1 MVKNIAGQGSAARR
15 PPLKLT
21 APVQP
26 KFATKRPRTLP
37 SPLDDTHQH
46 GLPKKKLSFLPSD
59 DDDERTPI
67 VYDKEKA
74 KRQQMTMTNILPPHH
89 NPPTTATNPSL
100 NRSSFYP
107 YNSNRYSRQ
116 NHWQRNN
123 NNSYLQRSYTR
134 SSSSVPIGV
143 KNLGNTCYL
152 SAVLQ
157 VLSNLTGFHGE
168 LQHAVSKLNLPI
180 DGIASILLK
189 CSSALQSSTAVTAL
203 SPADLKKVLEQRA
216 KLFEGFLQQDAHEA
230 LCNLLDGLQ
239 EEILLAEKH
248 QLGYGAAICA
258 KATLD
263 PCTKIFSL
271 AVERTAKC
279 VHCGE
284 ESCATEQYSHLSLEL
299 SNNYN
304 SVDITQLLTVF
315 FKQELVDKTC
325 DKCKSEMA
333 PHTVDREIVR
343 APRVLA
349 LHLKRFKPIIAADGT
364 FERVDKVACP
374 VEIPDVLTLD
384 SGSICSVNI
393 KPPLQLHD
401 ATAPTRKENIAPGS
415 SISNIEPLKVVPPP
429 LPPPSSSSS
438 LLVLG
443 QDEGSKS
450 PPVSPCVLPGRGL
463 LYDHSN
469 SDMMMKASAAFPSR
483 LAPTYGM
490 LTTPT
495 SATAAPPV
503 EVATSTAY
511 DEEAEIQRALEAS
524 LKPQTTLDDLAA
536 VTIEEGLFEDDL
548 EAAIAASLAQVQAA
562 EKVEEQPR
570 PATDGE
576 IGGVVGGVRKQQEQQ
591 QPQEQRLPSSPPFA
605 PFAAHDDA
613 TPTFNRVPG
622 VDDYTTNNDN
632 NDGGMQQQ
640 VAAVTHQHDND
651 KPLPPPSVATPE
663 EEEVEEDANK
673 QQHRDLDIA
682 YIVEEDENAPEGE
695 KASAAVSPPYQGKER
710 SLENDDG
717 NDLHPVVKFNNT
729 TTTTTY
735 KLQSII
741 NHEGFQATSGHFTAD
756 IKDEKTALWHHFSD
770 SYVSPLSSHAVHGD
784 QKQKECFIVFYTI
797 NM

>member
-1 MVKNIAGQGSAARR
+1 M
-15 PPLKLT
+15 
-21 APVQP
+21 
-26 KFATKRPRTLP
+26 
-37 SPLDDTHQH
+37 
-46 GLPKKKLSFLPSD
+46 
-59 DDDERTPI
+59 
-67 VYDKEKA
+67 
-74 KRQQMTMTNILPPHH
+74 
-89 NPPTTATNPSL
+89 
-100 NRSSFYP
+100 
-107 YNSNRYSRQ
+107 
-116 NHWQRNN
+116 
-123 NNSYLQRSYTR
+123 
-134 SSSSVPIGV
+134 GV

-157 VLSNLTGFHGE
+157 VLSNLAGFHGE
-168 LQHAVSKLNLPI
+168 LQHAVSKLNLPT
-180 DGIASILLK
+180 DSIASILLK
-189 CSSALQSSTAVTAL
+189 CISALQSSTAGTAL

-263 PCTKIFSL
+263 PCTKMFSL
-271 AVERTAKC
+271 AVKRTVKC

-304 SVDITQLLTVF
+304 SVDIPQLLSVF
-315 FKQELVDKTC
+315 FKEELVDKTC
-325 DKCKSEMA
+325 EKCKSEMA
-333 PHTVDREIVR
+333 PHTVDRKIVR

-364 FERVDKVACP
+364 FERVDKVASP
-374 VEIPDVLTLD
+374 VEIPDVLNLD
-384 SGSICSVNI
+384 TGICSVNI

-401 ATAPTRKENIAPGS
+401 AMAPTRKENIAPGS
-415 SISNIEPLKVVPPP
+415 SFSNIEPLEVVPPP
-429 LPPPSSSSS
+429 PSSSS

-450 PPVSPCVLPGRGL
+450 PPVSPCVLPGRGSL
-463 LYDHSN
+463 HDHSSSN
-469 SDMMMKASAAFPSR
+469 MTMMASAAFPSR

-495 SATAAPPV
+495 AATAAPPV
-503 EVATSTAY
+503 VATSTAY

-524 LKPQTTLDDLAA
+524 LKPQATLDDLAA

-548 EAAIAASLAQVQAA
+548 EAAIAASLAQIQAA
-562 EKVEEQPR
+562 EKVEEQPL
-570 PATDGE
+570 PVTDGE
-576 IGGVVGGVRKQQEQQ
+576 IGGEVGGVGKHQEQQ
-591 QPQEQRLPSSPPFA
+591 QPPEQRPLSSSPFA
-605 PFAAHDDA
+605 LITAQDA
-613 TPTFNRVPG
+613 STPTFNRVLG

-632 NDGGMQQQ
+632 DNGGMQQQ
-640 VAAVTHQHDND
+640 VAALIHQCDDD
-651 KPLPPPSVATPE
+651 KPPPSPPSAAAE
-663 EEEVEEDANK
+663 EAKVEEDANK
-673 QQHRDLDIA
+673 QQHCDLDIA

-710 SLENDDG
+710 PLENDDG
-717 NDLHPVVKFNNT
+717 NDLHPVVKSNNT
-729 TTTTTY
+729 TTSSY

-756 IKDEKTALWHHFSD
+756 IKDGKTALWHHFSD
-770 SYVSPLSSHAVHGD
+770 SYVSPLSSNAVHGY